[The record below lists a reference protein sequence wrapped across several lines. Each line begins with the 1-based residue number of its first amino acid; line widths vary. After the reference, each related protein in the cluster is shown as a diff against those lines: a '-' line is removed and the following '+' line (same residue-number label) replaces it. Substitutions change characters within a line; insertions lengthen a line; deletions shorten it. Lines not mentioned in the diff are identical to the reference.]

1 MSNFPHGSQQQ
12 QQPAWID
19 GRTADVAERERS
31 FIRSVY
37 AWMFGGLMLTAA
49 SALWVVMSPAMQH
62 LIFGSRLVFFGLMIA
77 ELGLVFYLSARVT
90 KMSAAAAASSFLV
103 YAMLSGLTLSSIFL
117 VYAQASIVQAF
128 LTAGGMFAAM
138 SVYGTVTKRDLT
150 SWGAFFGM
158 GLIGVLICMVV
169 NMFLHSP
176 MLSFAASLV
185 GVVVFVGL
193 TAYDT
198 QKLKAYATAPQ
209 LRENL
214 AIYGALALYLDF
226 VNLFLM
232 LLRLFGGN
240 RR

>member
-1 MSNFPHGSQQQ
+1 MSNQPYGS
-12 QQPAWID
+12 QPAWID

-49 SALWVVMSPAMQH
+49 AALWVVASPAMQA
-62 LIFGSRLVFFGLMIA
+62 LIFGSRFVIWGLLLA
-77 ELGLVFYLSARVT
+77 ELGLVFYLSLRIT
-90 KMSAAAAASSFLV
+90 KMSPAAAASSFLV
-103 YAMLSGLTLSSIFL
+103 YSVLSGLTLSSIFF
-117 VYAQASIVQAF
+117 VYTQASIFQAF
-128 LTAGGMFAAM
+128 VTTAGMFGAM
-138 SVYGTVTKRDLT
+138 SVYGLVTKRDLT
-150 SWGAFFGM
+150 SWGAFFTM
-158 GLIGVLICMVV
+158 GLIGILICMVV
-169 NMFLHSP
+169 NMFLKSSV
-176 MLSFAASLV
+176 LGFAVSII
-185 GVVVFVGL
+185 GVFVFVGL

-198 QKLKAYATAPQ
+198 QKLKAYATAPE

-214 AIYGALALYLDF
+214 AVYGALRLYLDF

>member
-1 MSNFPHGSQQQ
+1 MSNYPYGSQP

-19 GRTADVAERERS
+19 GRTAETAERERS

-37 AWMFGGLMLTAA
+37 GWMFGGLMLTAG
-49 SALWVVMSPAMQH
+49 SALWVVMSQSMQQ
-62 LIFGSRLVFFGLMIA
+62 LIFGNRIVFFGLMIA
-77 ELGLVFYLSARVT
+77 EIGMVMYLSFRIT
-90 KMSAAAAASSFLV
+90 KMSPAAAASAFLV
-103 YAMLSGLTLSSIFL
+103 YSLLNGLTLSAIVFI
-117 VYAQASIVQAF
+117 YTQTSIVQAF

-138 SVYGTVTKRDLT
+138 SIYGMVTKRNLT
-150 SWGAFFGM
+150 SWGSFFMM
-158 GLIGVLICMVV
+158 GLFGVLICMVV
-169 NMFLHSP
+169 NMFLHS
-176 MLSFAASLV
+176 AALGYAVSLI

-214 AIYGALALYLDF
+214 AVYGALALYLDF
-226 VNLFLM
+226 INLFLM

>member
-1 MSNFPHGSQQQ
+1 MSNYGS
-12 QQPAWID
+12 QPAWID
-19 GRTADVAERERS
+19 GRTAETAERERS

-37 AWMFGGLMLTAA
+37 GWMFGGLLLTAA
-49 SALWVVMSPAMQH
+49 AALWVVSSAAMKQ
-62 LIFGSRLVFFGLMIA
+62 LIFGNPVMIWVLLIA
-77 ELGLVFYLSARVT
+77 ELGLVMYLSFRIT
-90 KMSAAAAASSFLV
+90 KMSPGAAAAAFLV
-103 YAMLSGLTLSSIFL
+103 YSLLSGLTLSSIFF
-117 VYAQASIVQAF
+117 VYTSASIVQAF
-128 LTAGGMFAAM
+128 VSAAGMFGAM
-138 SVYGTVTKRDLT
+138 SIYGMVSKRDLT

-158 GLIGVLICMVV
+158 GLIGILICAVV
-169 NMFLHSP
+169 NIFLRSNT
-176 MLSFAASLV
+176 LGFAISAI

-214 AIYGALALYLDF
+214 AVYGALALYLDF